1 LKTDIHTAHEFRG
14 DLYREGE
21 ERADLLKRIKA
32 HLAETFPGMKATM
45 RFGGDWYHSSLT
57 VSILG
62 YSTADLSVR
71 EEGSAAR
78 RLIDA
83 ELKRFTRHDWEPH
96 YGLRNVSLYT
106 STQIDPS
113 LHAAA
118 LQDAPSLQPR
128 LSFAEF
134 TRQARPGDVLE
145 HIAGVL
151 PHQGARVE
159 IVAISSRRLTTRA
172 ADGAENG
179 DARRTPIQGGACFQ
193 SDGETVCFRH
203 SGFASV
209 GGYSH
214 MRWLRAA

>member
-1 LKTDIHTAHEFRG
+1 MKTDIHTAHEFRG

-21 ERADLLKRIKA
+21 ERADLSKRIKA
-32 HLAETFPGMKATM
+32 HLAEAFPGMKSAM
-45 RFGGDWYHSSLT
+45 RWGGDWSHSSLT
-57 VSILG
+57 VSIMV
-62 YSTADLSVR
+62 YPSADLSIR
-71 EEGSAAR
+71 ENGGAAR
-78 RLIDA
+78 HLIDA
-83 ELKRFTRHDWEPH
+83 ELKRYTRHDWEPNH
-96 YGLRNVSLYT
+96 GARRVSLYT
-106 STQIDPS
+106 STKIDPS
-113 LHAAA
+113 LHAAV
-118 LQDAPSLQPR
+118 LRDAPSLQPR

-145 HIAGVL
+145 HIAGVV

-172 ADGAENG
+172 ADGLKDG
-179 DARRTPIQGGACFQ
+179 DARRTPIQGGACFV

-203 SGFASV
+203 TGFASA

>member
-32 HLAETFPGMKATM
+32 RLAEAFPGMKTAM
-45 RFGGDWYHSSLT
+45 RWGGDWSHSSLT

-62 YSTADLSVR
+62 YPTADLSVR
-71 EEGSAAR
+71 EEGFSAR

-83 ELKRFTRHDWEPH
+83 ELQRFTRHDWEPNH
-96 YGLRNVSLYT
+96 GPRNVSLYT
-106 STQIDPS
+106 NTQIDPA

-118 LQDAPSLQPR
+118 LRDAPSLQSR

-145 HIAGVL
+145 HIAGVV

-172 ADGAENG
+172 AQGSEEGKPQRN
-179 DARRTPIQGGACFQ
+179 PIQGGACFV

-214 MRWLRAA
+214 MRWLRVA

>member
-1 LKTDIHTAHEFRG
+1 
-14 DLYREGE
+14 
-21 ERADLLKRIKA
+21 
-32 HLAETFPGMKATM
+32 MKSAM
-45 RFGGDWYHSSLT
+45 RWGGDWSHSSLT
-57 VSILG
+57 VSIMA
-62 YSTADLSVR
+62 YPSADLSIR
-71 EEGSAAR
+71 ENGGAAR

-83 ELKRFTRHDWEPH
+83 ELERFTRHDWVPH
-96 YGLRNVSLYT
+96 HGPHRVSLYT

-118 LQDAPSLQPR
+118 LRDSPSLQPR

-145 HIAGVL
+145 HIAGVV

-172 ADGAENG
+172 ADGSEDG
-179 DARRTPIQGGACFQ
+179 DARRHTIQGGACFV

-203 SGFASV
+203 SAFASV

-214 MRWLRAA
+214 LRWLRAA